1 MIETDKNATPPTVN
15 SGVQAEDCG
24 DELMKWWRHEV
35 NLGQE
40 TWLDFYFLNVTCL
53 IPCLTTLCAHH
64 VVPTLSW
71 AFTEGPQK
79 GRHFFSVRMEMWG
92 NIKGKRKLLAWYPT
106 CFSWVEVVRR
116 FIKNCLLQDGFWGKS
131 VTHETF
137 SVKESS
143 EHIWEAST
151 CQDLCIISCS
161 VDISIAIL

>member
-1 MIETDKNATPPTVN
+1 MQPLLLSTLLSKQKTVVMSSWN
-15 SGVQAEDCG
+15 DGDMKLTWAKRPDWIFTFWMSPVWYLAWPHCVLTMLYPLYPEHLQKALRRED
-24 DELMKWWRHEV
+24 V
-35 NLGQE
+35 
-40 TWLDFYFLNVTCL
+40 
-53 IPCLTTLCAHH
+53 
-64 VVPTLSW
+64 
-71 AFTEGPQK
+71 
-79 GRHFFSVRMEMWG
+79 FFSVRMEMWG

-106 CFSWVEVVRR
+106 CSSWVEVVRR